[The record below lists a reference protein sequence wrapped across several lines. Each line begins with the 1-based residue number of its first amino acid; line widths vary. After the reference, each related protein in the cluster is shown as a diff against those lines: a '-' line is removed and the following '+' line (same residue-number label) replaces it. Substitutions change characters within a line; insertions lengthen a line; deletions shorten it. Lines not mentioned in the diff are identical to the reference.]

1 MYRHPDEM
9 SALIQPSNLHHN
21 SHLLHKARK
30 ILILRHVT
38 CMMIVTAVSCLYAT
52 QKLRQ
57 DGLSHCAQSRAGR
70 RVVEHSDYSRRL
82 AWFHPLR
89 PIPEEP
95 EHRAHH
101 TAPPLERFS

>member
-1 MYRHPDEM
+1 MYRLRDEM
-9 SALIQPSNLHHN
+9 STLIQPSNLDHN
-21 SHLLHKARK
+21 SHLWHKARK

-38 CMMIVTAVSCLYAT
+38 CMMIVAAVSCLYAT
-52 QKLRQ
+52 EKLRQ

-70 RVVEHSDYSRRL
+70 RVVEHSYSRRL

-95 EHRAHH
+95 EHRAQHA
-101 TAPPLERFS
+101 APPLERLS